1 MDSGRSHIFEIGT
14 AVGGGLLCLIFICLF
29 VEASAIEED
38 ISTRVVEAI
47 AEADLY
53 WSAVDARGQR
63 VTIEGVAPDYLAR
76 DLAEERATA
85 VFGVTDVDNQIEVLA
100 AGQNCQK
107 VLNEY
112 LSNEQI
118 LFRTGRDELSP
129 SSFELLDMLAMTVR
143 TCNTRIE
150 IAGHTDNKG
159 DSEIN
164 QELSQ
169 RRAEAVRKH
178 LIKRGAGKD
187 RLTARGYG
195 ETRPIADNAT
205 RDGRERNRRIEFR
218 VIGQA

>member
-1 MDSGRSHIFEIGT
+1 MDSGRSHTFEIAT
-14 AVGGGLLCLIFICLF
+14 AVGGGLLCLIFVCLF

-38 ISTRVVEAI
+38 ISTRVVESI
-47 AEADLY
+47 ADADLY
-53 WSAVDARGQR
+53 WSSVDAQGQH
-63 VTIEGVAPDYLAR
+63 VVLEGVAPDYLAR
-76 DLAEERATA
+76 DLAHERATN
-85 VFGVTDVDNQIEVLA
+85 VFGVTGVDNRIEVLA

-129 SSFELLDMLAMTVR
+129 TSFELLDMLAMTVR
-143 TCNTRIE
+143 TCSARIE

-164 QELSQ
+164 AELSQ
-169 RRAEAVRKH
+169 RRAEAVRDH
-178 LIKRGAGKD
+178 LVKRGASKNQ
-187 RLTARGYG
+187 LTARGYG
-195 ETRPIADNAT
+195 ETRPIADNQT

>member
-14 AVGGGLLCLIFICLF
+14 AVGGGLLCLIFVCLF

-47 AEADLY
+47 SDADLY
-53 WSAVDARGQR
+53 WSSVDVQGQF
-63 VTIEGVAPDYLAR
+63 VVLEGVAPDYVAK
-76 DLAEERATA
+76 DLAFENAQA
-85 VFGVTDVDNQIEVLA
+85 VFGVTGVDNQIDVLA
-100 AGQNCQK
+100 AGENCQQ
-107 VLNEY
+107 VLNQY

-143 TCNTRIE
+143 TCDAHIE

-164 QELSQ
+164 EELSQ
-169 RRAEAVRKH
+169 RRAEAVRDH
-178 LIKRGAGKD
+178 LVKRGAAKNQ
-187 RLTARGYG
+187 LTARGYG
-195 ETRPIADNAT
+195 ESRPIADNGT
-205 RDGRERNRRIEFR
+205 REGRERNRRIEFR